1 MSNALKRKKKPTFFT
16 KQDTK
21 IIGRNDFEK
30 RNADKVVTKSYK
42 EFVVIGYIILHD
54 KFGFGQT
61 RIIRLQDEMKKC
73 LETAADGGANGKHVG
88 VVLKD
93 KYGIDVDECVKR
105 VSQRQLMI
113 LYAQKGRCIE
123 REAYRITCASM
134 CNYLSFTLI
143 TLKKKF
149 KLTVKQLQEFA
160 DKFIDY
166 IDTLA
171 NYEKFKL
178 TIPMIAET
186 LAYEINFVCDL
197 EV

>member
-1 MSNALKRKKKPTFFT
+1 MSNALKRKKKPMFYT
-16 KQDTK
+16 KQEMKT
-21 IIGRNDFEK
+21 IGRNDFEK

-42 EFVVIGYIILHD
+42 DFVTIGYIVLRD
-54 KFGFGQT
+54 LFGFGQK
-61 RIIRLQDEMKKC
+61 RIIRLQEEMKAR
-73 LETAADGGANGKHVG
+73 LETAADGGVNGAHVG

-93 KYGIDVDECVKR
+93 KYGIDVDGCVKR
-105 VSQRQLMI
+105 VPQWQLMI

-134 CNYLSFTLI
+134 FNYLAFTLI
-143 TLKKKF
+143 TLKQCF
-149 KLTVKQLQEFA
+149 KLSVNQLQQFI

-171 NYEKFKL
+171 NYKQFQL
-178 TIPMIAET
+178 TVPMIAQS
-186 LAYEINFVCDL
+186 LANEIKFVCDL